1 MLDES
6 SQQTDSAL
14 NSNFNT
20 KSVEEEKKDSHQDAT
35 SESKTEVPN
44 LGSNVELDIKYEESV

>member
-20 KSVEEEKKDSHQDAT
+20 KSVEENKDSRQDET
-35 SESKTEVPN
+35 SESKNDVPN